1 MQIRRAVG
9 GRRPPVVSFLQ
20 SISRIN
26 RPDTGVAMQAASMLI
41 EEIEAPADKKP
52 SLQHLAFK
60 GSMTERESG

>member
-1 MQIRRAVG
+1 M
-9 GRRPPVVSFLQ
+9 VSFLQ

>member
-1 MQIRRAVG
+1 MRKA
-9 GRRPPVVSFLQ
+9 LQ
-20 SISRIN
+20 SLLILLFWLGIW
-26 RPDTGVAMQAASMLI
+26 QAASMLI